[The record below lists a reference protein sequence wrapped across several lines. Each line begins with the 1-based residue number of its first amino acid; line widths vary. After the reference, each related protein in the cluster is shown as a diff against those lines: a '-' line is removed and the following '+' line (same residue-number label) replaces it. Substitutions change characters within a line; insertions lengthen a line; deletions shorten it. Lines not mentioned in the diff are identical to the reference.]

1 MSKIFG
7 FLYKKNLSYKPSLIK
22 ECSKDLLCIPFWD
35 AYTKL
40 LSAKIY
46 LPDVNNTYQHSNIDK
61 TLDNSWFIA
70 NEFVN
75 NDKAYELKF
84 KRHEHKEQTL
94 TKTRKVNIYLTNPQR
109 KYMRQIVGTYRY
121 FYNRCVTFFNNYD
134 KKTRISKYYINPTNK
149 LSMIIVKVPEKINPY
164 NFISMR
170 SILKCNKP
178 SWLLKD
184 FPEHL
189 IDQALKEAFTRFGI
203 CLTQCIETGKL
214 FEFKYK
220 NGKLPIQSINLEKE
234 MIHRSN
240 SLFMNWK
247 IDDKYMFRNL
257 KTSEKFSK
265 FKFKGSS
272 ITYHK
277 ILNKFTLNLNYVYQ
291 TQKYNNSNRI
301 GAIDPGQRV
310 FATIFSTDKIIEI
323 GNDACEKL
331 FKICREI
338 DIIQSRLNRKEYYIK
353 VNHNRRRNLKRALHN
368 KIKYIKSLRNELHN
382 KCIKYICNNYS
393 TIILPPYEIQNM
405 VGKLHSKIARGMYSL
420 AYYLFREKLIKKAK
434 EYSIY
439 VLIKPEYYTTKTCG
453 RCGHLNHEIGNKKV
467 FKCPSCNLEILRDH
481 NAGRNI
487 LLRNI
492 RFA

>member
-203 CLTQCIETGKL
+203 CLTQCIET
-214 FEFKYK
+214 
-220 NGKLPIQSINLEKE
+220 
-234 MIHRSN
+234 
-240 SLFMNWK
+240 
-247 IDDKYMFRNL
+247 
-257 KTSEKFSK
+257 
-265 FKFKGSS
+265 
-272 ITYHK
+272 
-277 ILNKFTLNLNYVYQ
+277 
-291 TQKYNNSNRI
+291 
-301 GAIDPGQRV
+301 
-310 FATIFSTDKIIEI
+310 
-323 GNDACEKL
+323 
-331 FKICREI
+331 
-338 DIIQSRLNRKEYYIK
+338 
-353 VNHNRRRNLKRALHN
+353 
-368 KIKYIKSLRNELHN
+368 
-382 KCIKYICNNYS
+382 
-393 TIILPPYEIQNM
+393 
-405 VGKLHSKIARGMYSL
+405 
-420 AYYLFREKLIKKAK
+420 
-434 EYSIY
+434 
-439 VLIKPEYYTTKTCG
+439 
-453 RCGHLNHEIGNKKV
+453 
-467 FKCPSCNLEILRDH
+467 
-481 NAGRNI
+481 
-487 LLRNI
+487 
-492 RFA
+492 